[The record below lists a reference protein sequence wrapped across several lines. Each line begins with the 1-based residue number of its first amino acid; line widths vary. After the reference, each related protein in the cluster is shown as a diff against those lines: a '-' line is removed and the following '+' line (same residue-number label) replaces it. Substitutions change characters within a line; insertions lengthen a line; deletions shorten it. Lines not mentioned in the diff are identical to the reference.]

1 MIKDENGTLK
11 KVASYLGV
19 TAGSWVT
26 EFATEFA
33 VGSAML
39 AAGVVSA
46 PVVLGGAFL
55 SGAISYALPIS
66 IGFDKLNK
74 VDFEHRVDDK
84 LQNEDYITFDEEII
98 IYHDGTKE
106 IRRINVENYTRIIS
120 K

>member
-1 MIKDENGTLK
+1 MKNGTLK

-19 TAGSWVT
+19 NAGSIATGV
-26 EFATEFA
+26 ATEMA
-33 VGSAML
+33 VGRAMI

-46 PVVLGGAFL
+46 PVLLGGMIL
-55 SGAISYALPIS
+55 SGCISAIVPES
-66 IGFDKLNK
+66 IGYDKLNK